1 MRIILTALLFA
12 ALNVQAAEIKVSG
25 GAAPMN
31 NIFKLIKGSFEKKTG
46 HTLVL
51 NEQSAELALQAL
63 DKGETH
69 VASAG
74 LKQEDWLKLCKEK
87 KITIDESK
95 PYKFFAIGKDSIL
108 VFANK
113 KSSVKELSFAQLE
126 KIFTGQVTSWKEFR
140 GDDKPIKVVFSQNI
154 AGTNKLFSKSAM
166 NGKDYRK
173 DVVEAKNAEDIMTQ
187 IGKDPDTI
195 GIGPVGVD
203 LEKFGVKVL
212 KSPEISRPIFMAYL
226 STDASILELQRYLG
240 SPEGQNLMKR

>member
-51 NEQSAELALQAL
+51 NEQSPELALQAL
-63 DKGETH
+63 DKGEIQ

-74 LKQEDWLKLCKEK
+74 LQREDWLKLCKEK

-113 KSSVKELSFAQLE
+113 KSAVKELSFAQLE
-126 KIFTGQVTSWKEFR
+126 KIFSGQVTSWKEFR
-140 GDDKPIKVVFSQNI
+140 GDDKPIKIVFSQNI
-154 AGTNKLFSKSAM
+154 AGTNKFFSKTVM

-173 DVVEAKNAEDIMTQ
+173 DVIEAKNAEDIAAQ
-187 IGKDPDTI
+187 IGKDPDAI
-195 GIGPVGVD
+195 GFGPVGID
-203 LEKFGVKVL
+203 LEKFGVKIL
-212 KSPEISRPIFMAYL
+212 KSPEIFRPIFMAFI
-226 STDASILELQRYLG
+226 STDASILDLQRYVS
-240 SPEGQNLMKR
+240 SPEGQTHIKR